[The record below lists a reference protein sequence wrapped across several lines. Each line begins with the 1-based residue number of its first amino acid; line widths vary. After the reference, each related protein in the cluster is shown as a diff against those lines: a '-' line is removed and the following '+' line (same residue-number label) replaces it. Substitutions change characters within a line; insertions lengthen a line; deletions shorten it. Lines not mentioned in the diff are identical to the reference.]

1 MLHLP
6 ADQLLDGW
14 DSVRGEAMPVRAAAL
29 ASLAGDVPLS
39 EVMRWSIAR
48 RDVALFDLRARVF
61 GDSLDAVV
69 RCPACDEQLEMQ
81 LAISG
86 IRPVED
92 IPPGSGVDRIEVL
105 VGNRR
110 VPCRLPNT
118 EDLIAAAACRDVAAA
133 RDALLERCVEA
144 DDPEVREQAAALLVS
159 PADVQLDLTC
169 PSCAHGWRTPF
180 DIASFV
186 WRELDEW
193 AQRTL
198 QDIHVIASAYGWTED
213 QILQLSARRRQTY
226 VEMIR

>member
-6 ADQLLDGW
+6 AGQLLDSW

-29 ASLAGDVPLS
+29 ASLAGDVSLN

-48 RDVALFDLRARVF
+48 RDLALFELRAQVF

-69 RCPACDEQLEMQ
+69 RCPSCDEQLEMEFA
-81 LAISG
+81 LSR
-86 IRPVED
+86 IRPVEGV
-92 IPPGSGVDRIEVL
+92 PPEADRTEVL
-105 VGNRR
+105 VGDRP
-110 VPCRLPNT
+110 VACRLPNT
-118 EDLIAAAACRDVAAA
+118 EDLIAASACGDVAAA
-133 RDALLERCVEA
+133 RDALLARCIGVE
-144 DDPEVREQAAALLVS
+144 DLEMREQAAALLVS
-159 PADVQLDLTC
+159 PADVQLNLTC
-169 PSCAHGWRTPF
+169 PSCSHEWRTPF

-198 QDIHVIASAYGWTED
+198 HDIHAIASAYGWTEE